1 LSLGRLED
9 ARRKADRAV
18 ETSSSQLGF
27 AGYAMHLIGDIA
39 THPDQSDPKS
49 GETYYRQ
56 ALAMAEPRSM
66 KSLSAHQGGRAG
78 AGVPQHCDENV
89 PRNGHEVLARTGG
102 SRAGSVALGR

>member
-66 KSLSAHQGGRAG
+66 RSLSAHGEGRAG

-89 PRNGHEVLARTGG
+89 PRNGHDVLLE
-102 SRAGSVALGR
+102 RAEAELGQLR